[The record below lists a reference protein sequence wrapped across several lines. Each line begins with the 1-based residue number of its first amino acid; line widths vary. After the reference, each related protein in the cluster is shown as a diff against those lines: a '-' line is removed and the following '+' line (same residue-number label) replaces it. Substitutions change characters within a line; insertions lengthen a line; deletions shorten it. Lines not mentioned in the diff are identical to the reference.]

1 MNLKFGMRNSEFG
14 IMLRFCVKNNF
25 NRRIFYNLT
34 QFISKK
40 TDLFS
45 KDSLKIGL
53 FVYCYTKHHL
63 KFGKNQADNLVA
75 VENRFILDFGADFF
89 LYFIGV

>member
-1 MNLKFGMRNSEFG
+1 MRNSEFG
-14 IMLRFCVKNNF
+14 I
-25 NRRIFYNLT
+25 IFVPHIYR
-34 QFISKK
+34 K
-40 TDLFS
+40 TKSIIIRNEIYFE
-45 KDSLKIGL
+45 
-53 FVYCYTKHHL
+53 FFFYTKHHL